1 MVAPNARKRKERDG
15 PFIVTGVKEDGKKHL
30 YTLERKVSEQLPNSS
45 ETKKGSKDQKS
56 PGPATSVEG
65 PKPGNV
71 ASEKSGKATRN
82 LTTNPVKDVSE
93 LKDFVELI
101 EVPEANILPKPR

>member
-1 MVAPNARKRKERDG
+1 M
-15 PFIVTGVKEDGKKHL
+15 
-30 YTLERKVSEQLPNSS
+30 SEQLPNPS
-45 ETKKGSKDQKS
+45 ETKEGSEDQKS

-71 ASEKSGKATRN
+71 ASGKSGKTTRN

-93 LKDFVELI
+93 LKDFVELT
-101 EVPEANILPKPR
+101 EVPEKNILMKPR